1 MRVYSYHTVSSIINE
16 RGSDKRVLRAFNQF
30 LCNKKLQK
38 RLNFQDFSCSYN
50 IVKLLLTCNT
60 IKAQIVL
67 IKLSYTYNICCHGN
81 SCAYGLYITF
91 KTGYFISNALYGIS
105 VCWLFVQSMQLQTHK
120 IYRNMEHS

>member
-1 MRVYSYHTVSSIINE
+1 MRVHSYHTVSSIINE

-30 LCNKKLQK
+30 LCNKKIQK

-67 IKLSYTYNICCHGN
+67 IKLSYTYNNVAMATAVHMDYTLPLKQGTSFQMLCMG
-81 SCAYGLYITF
+81 
-91 KTGYFISNALYGIS
+91 
-105 VCWLFVQSMQLQTHK
+105 
-120 IYRNMEHS
+120 